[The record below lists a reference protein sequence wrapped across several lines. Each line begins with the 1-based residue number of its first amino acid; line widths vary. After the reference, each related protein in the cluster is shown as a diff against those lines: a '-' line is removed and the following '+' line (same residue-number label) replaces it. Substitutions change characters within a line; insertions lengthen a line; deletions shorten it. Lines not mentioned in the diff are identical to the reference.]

1 MSYHYAFD
9 SLHNRLEEQR
19 ETVVGSITRGNMN
32 FEEYKRLCG
41 VLQGL
46 DFAKQMIID
55 LAKKLEIED
64 GED

>member
-19 ETVVGSITRGNMN
+19 EMVVESITRGNLSL
-32 FEEYKRLCG
+32 EEYKRLCG

-46 DFAKQMIID
+46 DFTKQMIKD
-55 LAKKLEIED
+55 LAKKLENED
-64 GED
+64 E

>member
-19 ETVVGSITRGNMN
+19 EMVVESITRGNLSL
-32 FEEYKRLCG
+32 EEYKRLCG
-41 VLQGL
+41 SLQGL
-46 DFAKQMIID
+46 EFAKQTIKDI
-55 LAKKLEIED
+55 AKKLEIED

>member
-19 ETVVGSITRGNMN
+19 EMVVESITRGNLSL
-32 FEEYKRLCG
+32 EEYKRLCG
-41 VLQGL
+41 CLQGL
-46 DFAKQMIID
+46 DTAKLIIKD

>member
-19 ETVVGSITRGNMN
+19 EMVVGSITRGNLSYD
-32 FEEYKRLCG
+32 EYKRLCG
-41 VLQGL
+41 SLQGL
-46 DFAKQMIID
+46 EFAKQMIID